1 MVLLRREGLLR
12 ENQLIF
18 LPWEQWEVLEE
29 GGRPIVHKGPEVASA
44 YQARCPSPPCA
55 MD

>member
-1 MVLLRREGLLR
+1 MVLLRWEGLLR

-18 LPWEQWEVLEE
+18 PPREQWEVLEE
-29 GGRPIVHKGPEVASA
+29 VERPIVHKGPEVVSA

-55 MD
+55 VD